1 MAEHLVNIP
10 PTTLLK
16 MLLRGIYNI
25 SFIDEV
31 LKESEKMQ
39 SGTRKGIRTLDGIIV
54 YFEKRDD
61 TIIVLSAYLVGHE
74 NDVLDSR
81 ITALSNLLIS
91 IISK

>member
-1 MAEHLVNIP
+1 VAEHQVNIP

-31 LKESEKMQ
+31 IKVSDKMHC
-39 SGTRKGIRTLDGIIV
+39 GDRKGIRTLDGIIV
-54 YFEKRDD
+54 YFEKVEDT
-61 TIIVLSAYLVGHE
+61 TIILSAYLVGHE
-74 NDVLDSR
+74 DEVLDNR